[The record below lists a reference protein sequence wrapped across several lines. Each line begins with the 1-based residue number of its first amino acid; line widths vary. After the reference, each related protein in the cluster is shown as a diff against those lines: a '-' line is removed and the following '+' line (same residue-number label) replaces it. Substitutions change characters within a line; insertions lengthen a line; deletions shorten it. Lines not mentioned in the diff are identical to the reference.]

1 VVTGRPERGG
11 AAAGAQGA
19 ICVTSRKTGGEMKES
34 ILLNQVDEVLKDYP
48 SKSREN
54 KKLDIFMKSNSL

>member
-1 VVTGRPERGG
+1 
-11 AAAGAQGA
+11 
-19 ICVTSRKTGGEMKES
+19 MKES